1 VNDEALKKLLDLL
14 DRPPP
19 AASLA
24 NAQLGERV
32 RCLYRRRQ
40 RRRRVV
46 AVLATALVGVFIWRV
61 ASRPDD
67 RRPNNPEDLA
77 RLADANPA
85 RASKELARL
94 GDQIRREEQI
104 VKRLL
109 TVERRDQ
116 VAAAAENIEPGSSH
130 EVRIDEQIGRASMAI
145 LLTAD
150 EIAKRPDL
158 RESARHDYQLVIAT
172 FPNTPWVEAAN
183 QRLAAIQAKPH

>member
-1 VNDEALKKLLDLL
+1 MNDDSLKKLLDLF

-24 NAQLGERV
+24 NAQLAERV
-32 RCLYRRRQ
+32 RCLYGQRQ

-46 AVLATALVGVFIWRV
+46 AVLATALVGVVVWRAV
-61 ASRPDD
+61 SRPDD
-67 RRPNNPEDLA
+67 RPPNNPENRA
-77 RLADANPA
+77 RLADATAA
-85 RASKELARL
+85 RASAELARL
-94 GDQIRREEQI
+94 DDKIEREEQI

-116 VAAAAENIEPGSSH
+116 VTAAADSIEPGPSH
-130 EVRIDEQIGRASMAI
+130 EMRIDEQIGRASMSI
-145 LLTAD
+145 LLSAD
-150 EIAKRPDL
+150 EIAKLPSL